1 MASKPST
8 NTFTLAIDLHSSMI
22 WM

>member
-8 NTFTLAIDLHSSMI
+8 NSFTLAIDLHSSMGC
-22 WM
+22 